1 MTKIAIVILNWNGE
15 TFLKDFLNPLVK
27 HTPSWAEIVVAD
39 NASTDNSISFVREN
53 FPQVRIILNEEN
65 YGFSKG
71 YNVALQ
77 KIDAEYYCLLN
88 SDVEVSPNWLEPI
101 IHFLDTHT
109 EVAVCQPKLLSFH
122 DKDTFEYAG
131 ASGGFIDKYGYP
143 FCRGRLFNT
152 LEKDAGQY
160 DTAIDIFWATGACM
174 FVRASIYHELG
185 GLDDDF
191 FAHMEEIDFC
201 WRAKNAGFKVMCYPN
216 SVVYHVGGGTLP
228 KKSSHKTFLNF
239 RNNIIL
245 LYKNLPKRR
254 LPLVFFVRFI
264 LDNVAA
270 LRFLFDSG
278 IGDFAAVYKA
288 HLSFYTSLRK
298 NFRKRS
304 WIKHKHVSQIY
315 NRSIVVDYY
324 LHKKSHFSDLQDTK
338 FSGNKPVQNKRE
350 EYEIII

>member
-1 MTKIAIVILNWNGE
+1 MARVAIVILNWNGE
-15 TFLKDFLNPLVK
+15 KFLKDFLRPLVK
-27 HTPSWAEIVVAD
+27 HTPFWAEIVVAD
-39 NASTDNSISFVREN
+39 NASTDDSVAFVREH
-53 FPQVRIILNEEN
+53 FPQVRIVVNEKN
-65 YGFSKG
+65 YGFSRG
-71 YNVALQ
+71 YNVALRQ
-77 KIDAEYYCLLN
+77 IEAEYYCLLN

-101 IHFLDTHT
+101 IDFLDSQPD
-109 EVAVCQPKLLSFH
+109 VAVCQPKLLSFH
-122 DKDTFEYAG
+122 DREMFEYAG

-160 DTAIDIFWATGACM
+160 DAAVDIFWATGACM
-174 FVRASIYHELG
+174 FVRAVIYHELG

-201 WRAKNAGFKVMCYPN
+201 WRVKNAGFRVMCCPD

-228 KKSSHKTFLNF
+228 KKSSRKTFLNF

-254 LPLVFFVRFI
+254 IPYVFFIRFI
-264 LDNVAA
+264 LDNIAA
-270 LRFLFDSG
+270 VRFLFDSG

-288 HLSFYTSLRK
+288 HFSFYASIRK

-315 NRSIVVDYY
+315 NKSIVLDYY
-324 LHKKSHFSDLQDTK
+324 LRKKNLFSDLKKVD
-338 FSGNKPVQNKRE
+338 FSG
-350 EYEIII
+350 

>member
-15 TFLKDFLNPLVK
+15 AFLKDFLKTLLER
-27 HTPSWAEIVVAD
+27 TPWWAEIVVAD
-39 NASTDNSISFVREN
+39 NASTDNSVAFVREN

-71 YNVALQ
+71 YNIALRQ
-77 KIDAEYYCLLN
+77 IESEYYCLLN
-88 SDVEVSPNWLEPI
+88 SDVEVSQNWLEPI
-101 IHFLDTHT
+101 INFLDEHT
-109 EVAVCQPKLLSFH
+109 EVAVCQPKLLSFSE
-122 DKDTFEYAG
+122 KELFEYAG

-143 FCRGRLFNT
+143 FCRGRIFNSM
-152 LEKDAGQY
+152 EKDTGQY
-160 DTAIDIFWATGACM
+160 DSIVDIFWATGACM
-174 FVRASIYHELG
+174 FVRADIYHELG

-201 WRAKNAGFKVMCYPN
+201 WRVKNTGFKVACCPN

-228 KKSSHKTFLNF
+228 KKSSRKTFLNF

-254 LPLVFFVRFI
+254 LPWVFLVRFI

-270 LRFLFDSG
+270 IRFLFDSG
-278 IGDFAAVYKA
+278 VGDFAAVYKA
-288 HLSFYTSLRK
+288 HFSFYASLRK

-304 WIKHKHVSQIY
+304 WIKHKHVAQIY
-315 NRSIVVDYY
+315 NGSIVIDYY
-324 LHKKSHFSDLQDTK
+324 LRKKKEFSDLKTYK
-338 FSGNKPVQNKRE
+338 FSK
-350 EYEIII
+350 